1 MTSKGNVTAYVN
13 SCIQFFAITFNFRST
28 SALKVG
34 FSFILCWLSVV
45 FDEQTQHISSKNSGC
60 LKNSTRK
67 GFFCTSGCYTFM
79 GMNTYSLN
87 MKLPLMCL
95 FFYLFIYLLHIKIY
109 WLVKWILFVGTC
121 CCLGVAHKVSKCIW
135 LSKLMFFMIIAVLW
149 VLL

>member
-28 SALKVG
+28 SALKLG

-79 GMNTYSLN
+79 GM
-87 MKLPLMCL
+87 KLLEYEITSDVS

-121 CCLGVAHKVSKCIW
+121 CCLGVVHKVSKCIW